1 MKPWMIFSAAA
12 ALLILIV
19 LTLLFGDPAPKI
31 DKNPIPKELPRPAVG
46 GGDADSDGDLASQAA
61 DLPLGS
67 LLSGDLP
74 AADNWNAEPEGEL
87 RPGSAIENPPSVQT
101 TNSDL
106 LQADDLVIGVALNDT
121 ARAYPLKFIAAPG
134 QEVVNDR
141 LGAEPVTVTWNPVL
155 RSAVVFHNPASEL
168 SLVFRSTGQTWKSD
182 MLLQDQA
189 TESYWSQSLGRC
201 VRGQL
206 LGTPLRGIPSVVCTW
221 KAWAQSFPQTSI
233 CQLPATAP
241 PEAITTSAAASSN
254 ARKTGQILVL
264 CPEGE
269 REVARAELFANRVLN
284 TTAGTRYAAIF
295 YDDLADSIRALDPM
309 LVVKPLTFELRGLQ
323 FTLIGSNSSWNI
335 FNGSAEEE
343 GVTARPLSPL
353 LVIELPSELKN
364 FRRPTRNGEP
374 LPSASIPGTNSTQ
387 GN

>member
-1 MKPWMIFSAAA
+1 MIFSAAA
-12 ALLILIV
+12 ALLVLIV
-19 LTLLFGDPAPKI
+19 LTLLFGDPAAKI

-46 GGDADSDGDLASQAA
+46 GGDADLDGDLASQAA

-87 RPGSAIENPPSVQT
+87 RPGSAIENPPSVQV

-106 LQADDLVIGVALNDT
+106 LLADDLVIGVALKDT
-121 ARAYPLKFIAAPG
+121 ARAYPLKFLAAPG

-141 LGAEPVTVTWNPVL
+141 LGDEPVTVTWNPAL

-241 PEAITTSAAASSN
+241 PEAITTSTAASSN

-269 REVARAELFANRVLN
+269 REVTRAELFANRVLN

-364 FRRPTRNGEP
+364 FRRPIRNGEP
-374 LPSASIPGTNSTQ
+374 LPSASIPGPNSTQ